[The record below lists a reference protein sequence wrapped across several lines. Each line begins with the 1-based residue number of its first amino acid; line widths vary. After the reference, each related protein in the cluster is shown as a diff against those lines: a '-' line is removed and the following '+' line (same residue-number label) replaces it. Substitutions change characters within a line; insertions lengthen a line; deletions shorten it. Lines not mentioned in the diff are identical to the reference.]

1 MAGYSDD
8 LIASG
13 TILASIALLLLG
25 CAPASS
31 AGMVNAGYI
40 ASTYVLITLA
50 ELWVSAIGLSMI
62 GLYCDK
68 KMLGFAMGAQ
78 VIKIENK
85 LTNGDVTRSWRLAA
99 ENKETT
105 ISAYYASV
113 NWNKRSVFLDLNKSE
128 DKQQVYNYIKDAD
141 IVISNYKPGDDQK
154 LGMDYETLKKIN
166 STLIYA
172 HLTGF
177 GKFNKRTAYDL
188 VLQAETGF
196 MYING
201 TKESGPLKMPVA
213 LIDVLAAHQM
223 KEAILIALIKR
234 IKTGKGSSIHVSLF
248 DSAIASLANQA
259 SNWLMTKFDPQP
271 IGSLHPNIAP
281 YGETFIT
288 KDKKQIVLAVGND
301 KQFEKL
307 CVSLNCEELFKNVKF
322 ASNSNRVKN
331 RNELF
336 LLLQPI
342 FENRISAELMNN
354 FILKDIPAGIVKSV
368 KEVFDTPEINSLIL
382 TENNGVD
389 NESKRVKT
397 LAFSIYD

>member
-1 MAGYSDD
+1 MESFFKDLKVVELANVLAG
-8 LIASG
+8 
-13 TILASIALLLLG
+13 
-25 CAPASS
+25 PAV
-31 AGMVNAGYI
+31 GMFF
-40 ASTYVLITLA
+40 A
-50 ELWVSAIGLSMI
+50 EL
-62 GLYCDK
+62 
-68 KMLGFAMGAQ
+68 GAQ